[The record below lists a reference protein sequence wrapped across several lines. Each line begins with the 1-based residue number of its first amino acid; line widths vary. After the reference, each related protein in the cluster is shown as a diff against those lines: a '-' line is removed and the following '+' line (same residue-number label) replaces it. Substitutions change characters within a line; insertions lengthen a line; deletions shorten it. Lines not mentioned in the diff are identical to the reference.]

1 MWRAA
6 TGEDKQL
13 KDWIEM
19 PDGEVKR
26 RLEKNYHNEF
36 LIRFMPYDLW
46 WRARHK
52 TTYSTYSPANPR
64 GWLATTR
71 NDDLILL

>member
-6 TGEDKQL
+6 TDEDKQL

-52 TTYSTYSPANPR
+52 TTYSTYSPANSPR
-64 GWLATTR
+64 LAR
-71 NDDLILL
+71 HDA